1 MCLLCLNLIRPLAQ
15 GSTHVKFE
23 TEPKETRSCN
33 VKSCWGFAE
42 MYIVNIY
49 SGIWVT
55 SFSSVFTLGNIV
67 SVEWMLVVMADSAQ
81 EAVTTA
87 A

>member
-1 MCLLCLNLIRPLAQ
+1 
-15 GSTHVKFE
+15 
-23 TEPKETRSCN
+23 
-33 VKSCWGFAE
+33 

-67 SVEWMLVVMADSAQ
+67 SEEWMLVVMADSAQ